1 LTIKPVGFRIKVR
14 PRRDRAPLV
23 ARTTAPPQAV
33 VHPEHETAAT
43 PEMRSGTP
51 LLVLYGSNTGASETI
66 AHRIG
71 EDATVRGYRAQVE
84 ELDAMIG
91 KLPKTARSW
100 W

>member
-43 PEMRSGTP
+43 PEMRSGP
-51 LLVLYGSNTGASETI
+51 ERR
-66 AHRIG
+66 HRWRVP
-71 EDATVRGYRAQVE
+71 AMVRR
-84 ELDAMIG
+84 II
-91 KLPKTARSW
+91 
-100 W
+100 